1 LAQVRPVNVP
11 QLLRLLTLDGTLSV
25 VGFPSPISLDIRN
38 LTFGRKKLT
47 SSGTGGR
54 RGTAEMLGFATE
66 HAITADIELLP
77 SARVEEALT
86 RSSEATSATASYW
99 TCPTS
104 TSLRLRRA
112 SALAFGGAGSVLT
125 D

>member
-1 LAQVRPVNVP
+1 
-11 QLLRLLTLDGTLSV
+11 V

-38 LTFGRKKLT
+38 LTFGRKQLT
-47 SSGTGGR
+47 TSGTGGR
-54 RGTAEMLGFATE
+54 RGKAEMLGFAAE

-112 SALAFGGAGSVLT
+112 SALAFGGAGSDLT